1 MTNTTTTLNT
11 TALEII
17 AAFSKAN
24 KVSRAKVTELAEQ
37 LVATV
42 PVQEYVKRSNPNAGR
57 KASETV
63 LALRSLMSEKKE
75 EITNMTAKEV
85 ASKFGC
91 DVQEANN
98 TLRFFEK
105 TGLFVKVGLKD
116 KEAGVRGKREVIWS
130 VVQ

>member
-1 MTNTTTTLNT
+1 MTNTTLNT

-17 AAFSKAN
+17 ATFSKAN

-37 LVATV
+37 LVATM
-42 PVQEYVKRSNPNAGR
+42 PVMVSTNRSSAGR

-63 LALRSLMSEKKE
+63 LALRKMMKE
-75 EITNMTAKEV
+75 QKEIVVNMTAKEV

-91 DVQEANN
+91 DAQEANN

-105 TGLFVKVGLKD
+105 TGMFAKVGLKD
-116 KEAGVRGKREVIWS
+116 KEPGTRGKREVIWS
-130 VVQ
+130 VAEQMQ

>member
-1 MTNTTTTLNT
+1 MTNTNLTA
-11 TALEII
+11 TALEMI

-42 PVQEYVKRSNPNAGR
+42 EVQQVVRSNPNAGR

-63 LALRSLMSEKKE
+63 LALRKMME
-75 EITNMTAKEV
+75 EQKGEIINMTAKEV

-91 DVQEANN
+91 NVQEANN

-105 TGLFVKVGLKD
+105 TGMFVKVGQKD
-116 KEAGVRGKREVIWS
+116 KEAGVRGKREIIWAS
-130 VVQ
+130 V

>member
-1 MTNTTTTLNT
+1 MTNTNLTA
-11 TALEII
+11 TALEMI

-24 KVSRAKVTELAEQ
+24 KVSKAKVTELAEQ

-42 PVQEYVKRSNPNAGR
+42 EVQQVVRSNPNAGR

-63 LALRSLMSEKKE
+63 LALRSLMTEKKE
-75 EITNMTAKEV
+75 EISNMTAKEV

-105 TGLFVKVGLKD
+105 TGMFVKVGLKD

-130 VVQ
+130 VAEQMQ

>member
-1 MTNTTTTLNT
+1 MTNTNLTA
-11 TALEII
+11 TALEMI

-42 PVQEYVKRSNPNAGR
+42 EVQQVVRTNPNAGR

-63 LALRSLMSEKKE
+63 LALRKMME
-75 EITNMTAKEV
+75 EQKGEIINMTAKEV

-105 TGLFVKVGLKD
+105 SGLFMKVGLKD
-116 KEAGVRGKREVIWS
+116 KEAGVRGKREIIWAS
-130 VVQ
+130 V

>member
-1 MTNTTTTLNT
+1 MTNTTLNT

-17 AAFSKAN
+17 ATFSKAN

-37 LVATV
+37 LVATM
-42 PVQEYVKRSNPNAGR
+42 PVMVSTNRSSAGR

-63 LALRSLMSEKKE
+63 LALRKMMEDQKE
-75 EITNMTAKEV
+75 IVVNMTAKEV

-130 VVQ
+130 VAEQMQ

>member
-1 MTNTTTTLNT
+1 MTNTTLNT

-17 AAFSKAN
+17 ATFSKAN

-37 LVATV
+37 LVATM
-42 PVQEYVKRSNPNAGR
+42 PVMVSTNRSSAGR

-63 LALRSLMSEKKE
+63 LALRKMMEEQKE
-75 EITNMTAKEV
+75 IVVNMTAKEV

-91 DVQEANN
+91 DAQEANN

-105 TGLFVKVGLKD
+105 TGMFAKVGLKD
-116 KEAGVRGKREVIWS
+116 KEPGTRGKREVIWS
-130 VVQ
+130 FAEQMQ